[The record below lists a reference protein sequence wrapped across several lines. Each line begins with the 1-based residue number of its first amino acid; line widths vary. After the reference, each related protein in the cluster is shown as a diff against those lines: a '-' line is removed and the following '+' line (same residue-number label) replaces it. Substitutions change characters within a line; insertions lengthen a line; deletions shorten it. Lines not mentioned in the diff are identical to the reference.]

1 MHKFFTFVY
10 GIYFLSGQW
19 GTSNFDRFFLPSLFS
34 RGGSPCYRIRQ
45 KPDWPLAGGGYCL
58 TPCTL
63 VHYYHWPEGSVHSFL
78 LLSFWICYFGFVFLG
93 VCVLVVVLVLFYV
106 FAFSWSEVLVRLRG
120 FANIY
125 TRKAALA
132 AVQPSWDCF
141 QDMHCPLIFISGQWH
156 ANRKTKSTA
165 ILRFS

>member
-1 MHKFFTFVY
+1 MSRKKGVHKLSYTGIHKFFTFAY

-19 GTSNFDRFFLPSLFS
+19 GTSNFDRVFLPSLLS

-45 KPDWPLAGGGYCL
+45 KPDWPLPGGGSCL

-63 VHYYHWPEGSVHSFL
+63 APYYHWPVGSVHFFL
-78 LLSFWICYFGFVFLG
+78 PHSFWICYFCFGF
-93 VCVLVVVLVLFYV
+93 CVLGRVFCCCLCFVLYV

-125 TRKAALA
+125 TGKAAVA
-132 AVQPSWDCF
+132 AVQPSWDCS
-141 QDMHCPLIFISGQWH
+141 QKWKKG
-156 ANRKTKSTA
+156 
-165 ILRFS
+165 